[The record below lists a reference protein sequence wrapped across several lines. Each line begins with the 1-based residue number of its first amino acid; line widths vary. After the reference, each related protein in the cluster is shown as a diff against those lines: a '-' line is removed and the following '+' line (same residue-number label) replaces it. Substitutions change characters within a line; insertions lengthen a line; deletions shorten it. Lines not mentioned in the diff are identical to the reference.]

1 MKRFFTAFFLLLS
14 LSVASQNVKIIKNNG
29 LYGFK
34 YKFRTVQP
42 RFSVLGEF
50 TESRAK
56 VNYKGLWGYINTK
69 GKEVIPITYTYL
81 SDVDENKS
89 IIATYK
95 GEKGILDYNG
105 KVILAFDKYESISLV
120 GDSYHCT
127 LLDLKKN
134 SKNTY
139 VYDKHLT
146 LQNTIKENIANKQ
159 NPKSKTDIKFTLDKT
174 KNKNKKNINIKLDKE
189 ENIDVDTKIKNLE
202 SFLDVMKKASDPTK
216 IRGLIKQ
223 SFQDSTM
230 LKLGGAFKNIPL
242 EQMTTGP
249 FIDKIV
255 TTLEKIDFK
264 KYEKDIYKTSLKLEK
279 IKSIKVKS
287 EREQAMNKLEK
298 ELAENSFI
306 TEITVEV
313 QPLLEE
319 LMTYMFSLLE
329 GVFEGIMD

>member
-1 MKRFFTAFFLLLS
+1 MKRFFTIFFLLLS
-14 LSVASQNVKIIKNNG
+14 LSAVSQNVKIIKSNG

-34 YKFRTVQP
+34 YKFRTVEP
-42 RFSVLGEF
+42 RFFVLGDF

-56 VNYKGLWGYINTK
+56 VNYKGLWGYIDTK
-69 GKEVIPITYTYL
+69 GKEVIPTTYSHL
-81 SDVDENKS
+81 SDVDENKL

-105 KVILAFDKYESISLV
+105 KVILAFDKYESILLV

-127 LLDLKKN
+127 LLDLKEN

-139 VYDKHLT
+139 VYDKHLA
-146 LQNTIKENIANKQ
+146 LQNTIKETIENK
-159 NPKSKTDIKFTLDKT
+159 KSDNSEADVKFTFAK
-174 KNKNKKNINIKLDKE
+174 KENKDKKNIDVKFNKE
-189 ENIDVDTKIKNLE
+189 EHVDVDTKIKNLE
-202 SFLDVMKKASDPTK
+202 SFLDAMKKASDPTK
-216 IRGLIKQ
+216 IRELIEQ

-249 FIDKIV
+249 FIDKMV

-264 KYEKDIYKTSLKLEK
+264 KYTKEIHETSLKLEK
-279 IKSIKVKS
+279 IKSIKEKS
-287 EREQAMNKLEK
+287 EREEAMNKLEK
-298 ELAENSFI
+298 ELAGSSFL
-306 TEITVEV
+306 TEVIIEV